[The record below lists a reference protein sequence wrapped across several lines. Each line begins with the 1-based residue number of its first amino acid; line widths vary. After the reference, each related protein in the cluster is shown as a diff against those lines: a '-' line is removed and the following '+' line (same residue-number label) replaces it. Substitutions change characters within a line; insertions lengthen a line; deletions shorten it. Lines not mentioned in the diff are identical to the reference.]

1 MAEKKKR
8 PVGRPRKVVDNTKPK
23 AEPKPTLKEVLTLEQ
38 RMAIGKSRNAMA
50 RILVA
55 YRNMEHPTMD
65 HVFALDQA
73 YEDLRD
79 LYHAAWADK

>member
-8 PVGRPRKVVDNTKPK
+8 PVGRPRKVVDNTKSTD
-23 AEPKPTLKEVLTLEQ
+23 ESKPALKDVLTLNQ
-38 RMAIGKSRNAMA
+38 RMAIGKARSAMA
-50 RILVA
+50 RILVS

-73 YEDLRD
+73 YDDLAD